1 MHNFSQLL
9 LDCLVHRRDGE
20 ERKQGRRRIGR
31 RKKKGE
37 REKKGR
43 AAGKEMRTA
52 EIQREDVSGED

>member
-31 RKKKGE
+31 KKKGE

-43 AAGKEMRTA
+43 AAGKEMRMA
-52 EIQREDVSGED
+52 EIQREDVSG